1 MFSKPNVGQHPVDFS
16 FLLREFPHRLVAV
29 YPLFFEMS
37 TPADF
42 ANPREKSQFW
52 ERRERLGT
60 GIVLALCIYRGVVS
74 PSLVPPEDR
83 ENMSDSGATDPKT
96 GRHAVVA
103 AVGSRYHIQS
113 KVGTGAFADVY
124 EAHDAV
130 LDRTVAIKQFR
141 LDNFAYP
148 SKIED
153 LKKRILRE
161 AQVAAQLHHANI
173 VTTHDIILTDERCVI
188 VMEFVDGLTLEAILD
203 KHGNLGLRDTVKIL
217 SQVAEA
223 LDHAH
228 QHKVIHR
235 DVKPAN
241 VMVSRS
247 GDVKVT
253 DFGIAKTE
261 TSTNLTASGNIL
273 GTPDYMSPEQAR
285 AEQID
290 GRSDLFSLG
299 CILYECFS
307 GRKPFRGEGLTGVLI
322 QIVNHEPEALDC
334 EKLGLP
340 VAVQAVLKN
349 ALAKDPLK
357 RFASG
362 HEFALALRSI
372 PGIES
377 AERSKVFV
385 DGDQAE
391 ESERQLSTKE
401 TTPTI
406 DDSVA
411 DSLMKEA
418 RRTAHIEPHI
428 RVLLKEDRR
437 LRLVSSPLLH
447 FHNVNLTPEEA
458 FILSRVDG
466 TVAPR
471 DVFKVSALAEK
482 DTARTLLGL
491 LRAGIIELD
500 GAPTVQKPEKSEEP
514 VEATEPARQEIA
526 QLFELFQQQDDWQ
539 VLGLDD
545 GATPTDIKK
554 AFQKKTYQFH
564 PDRYS
569 GIDDTEFHKQLSFL
583 FTRVSEAFAT
593 LSNRIHATQA
603 SAPKE
608 KMASSADKLKDRA
621 RASSIFESAR
631 DAFNVQD
638 YWQAIVLCREAIDL
652 DSDQGDYYHVL
663 GLALAQNR
671 KWRLEAEQNLK
682 MATVLDPGNP
692 EYLNSL
698 GTLYE
703 REGLRLRART
713 MFENANAVS
722 GSCSMTD
729 EALASFLFQD
739 RPSSVSENR
748 V

>member
-1 MFSKPNVGQHPVDFS
+1 
-16 FLLREFPHRLVAV
+16 
-29 YPLFFEMS
+29 
-37 TPADF
+37 
-42 ANPREKSQFW
+42 
-52 ERRERLGT
+52 
-60 GIVLALCIYRGVVS
+60 
-74 PSLVPPEDR
+74 
-83 ENMSDSGATDPKT
+83 MSDSGATDPKT

-141 LDNFAYP
+141 LDSFAYP

-188 VMEFVDGLTLEAILD
+188 VMEFVDGVTLEAILE
-203 KHGNLGLRDTVKIL
+203 KHGRLGLRDTVKIL
-217 SQVAEA
+217 SQVAGA

-228 QHKVIHR
+228 QHKVVHR

-261 TSTNLTASGNIL
+261 TSTNLTASGSIL

-285 AEQID
+285 AGHMD

-299 CILYECFS
+299 CILYECLS
-307 GRKPFRGEGLTGVLI
+307 GRKPFRGDSLTGVLL
-322 QIVNHEPEALDC
+322 QIVNEEPEPLDC

-340 VAVQAVLKN
+340 IAVQAVLKN

-362 HEFALALRSI
+362 REFGLALRSI

-377 AERSKVFV
+377 AEPGKVFF
-385 DGDQAE
+385 DLESAE
-391 ESERQLSTKE
+391 ESERKLSTKE
-401 TTPTI
+401 TTPTL

-418 RRTAHIEPHI
+418 RRTTQIEPHL
-428 RVLLKEDRR
+428 RVLLREDRR

-447 FHNVNLTPEEA
+447 FHNVNLTPQEA
-458 FILSRVDG
+458 FILSRIDG
-466 TVAPR
+466 TVTPR
-471 DVFKVSALAEK
+471 DVFKVSALSEK

-491 LRAGIIELD
+491 LRAGITELD
-500 GAPTVQKPEKSEEP
+500 GEPTTKKTDKETQPAEAAEP
-514 VEATEPARQEIA
+514 VRQEVE
-526 QLFELFQQQDDWQ
+526 QLFQLFQQQDDWQ
-539 VLGLDD
+539 VLGVDQ
-545 GATPTDIKK
+545 GATPAEIKK
-554 AFQKKTYQFH
+554 AFQRKTFQFH

-569 GIDDTEFHKQLSFL
+569 GSDDPQFHKKLSFL

-593 LSNRIHATQA
+593 LSTQIHANEKSVPAEKTA
-603 SAPKE
+603 ST
-608 KMASSADKLKDRA
+608 SSDAHDRA
-621 RASSIFESAR
+621 RAKSIFESAC
-631 DAFNVQD
+631 DAFGAED

-652 DSDQGDYYHVL
+652 ASDQAEYYHVL
-663 GLALAQNR
+663 GLALAHNR

-692 EYLNSL
+692 EYLSSL

-713 MFENANAVS
+713 MFENATAVS
-722 GSCSMTD
+722 GSYSMTD

-739 RPSSVSENR
+739 RPTSVSENR

>member
-1 MFSKPNVGQHPVDFS
+1 
-16 FLLREFPHRLVAV
+16 
-29 YPLFFEMS
+29 
-37 TPADF
+37 
-42 ANPREKSQFW
+42 
-52 ERRERLGT
+52 
-60 GIVLALCIYRGVVS
+60 
-74 PSLVPPEDR
+74 
-83 ENMSDSGATDPKT
+83 MSDSGATDPKT

-103 AVGSRYHIQS
+103 AVGSRYHIQA

-141 LDNFAYP
+141 LDSFAYP

-161 AQVAAQLHHANI
+161 AQVAAQLHHSNI

-188 VMEFVDGLTLEAILD
+188 VMEFVDGVTLEAIVE
-203 KHGNLGLRDTVKIL
+203 KHCRLGLPDTINIL

-228 QHKVIHR
+228 AHKVVHR

-247 GDVKVT
+247 GEVKVT

-261 TSTNLTASGNIL
+261 TSTNLTASGSIL

-285 AEQID
+285 AEHVD

-299 CILYECFS
+299 CILYECLS
-307 GRKPFRGEGLTGVLI
+307 GRKPFRGDGLTGVLL
-322 QIVNHEPEALDC
+322 QIVNEEPEPLDC
-334 EKLGLP
+334 ETLGLP

-362 HEFALALRSI
+362 REFALALQSI
-372 PGIES
+372 PAIDPDEPSKIFLDGES
-377 AERSKVFV
+377 AEESK
-385 DGDQAE
+385 
-391 ESERQLSTKE
+391 SKLSTKE
-401 TTPTI
+401 TTPTL

-418 RRTAHIEPHI
+418 RRTTRIEPHL
-428 RVLLKEDRR
+428 RVLLEEDRR

-447 FHNVNLTPEEA
+447 FHNVSLTPEEA
-458 FILSRVDG
+458 FILSRIDR

-471 DVFKVSALAEK
+471 DVFKVSALSEK

-500 GAPTVQKPEKSEEP
+500 GAPTAKRAAQEAKPDAASDHVAEP
-514 VEATEPARQEIA
+514 LRREIE

-539 VLGLDD
+539 VLGV
-545 GATPTDIKK
+545 GQEATPVEIKK
-554 AFQKKTYQFH
+554 AFQKKTFQFH

-569 GIDDTEFHKQLSFL
+569 GIDDPG
-583 FTRVSEAFAT
+583 VSQKAIFPLHSSQRGLCNAFKPN
-593 LSNRIHATQA
+593 SRKRGKRPRYEDSVHHEQ
-603 SAPKE
+603 
-608 KMASSADKLKDRA
+608 DRKS
-621 RASSIFESAR
+621 RSCEL
-631 DAFNVQD
+631 
-638 YWQAIVLCREAIDL
+638 YLRER
-652 DSDQGDYYHVL
+652 QGCVRGRGLLAGD
-663 GLALAQNR
+663 LALPR
-671 KWRLEAEQNLK
+671 SYR
-682 MATVLDPGNP
+682 
-692 EYLNSL
+692 S
-698 GTLYE
+698 
-703 REGLRLRART
+703 R
-713 MFENANAVS
+713 
-722 GSCSMTD
+722 
-729 EALASFLFQD
+729 
-739 RPSSVSENR
+739 
-748 V
+748 

>member
-1 MFSKPNVGQHPVDFS
+1 
-16 FLLREFPHRLVAV
+16 
-29 YPLFFEMS
+29 
-37 TPADF
+37 
-42 ANPREKSQFW
+42 
-52 ERRERLGT
+52 
-60 GIVLALCIYRGVVS
+60 
-74 PSLVPPEDR
+74 
-83 ENMSDSGATDPKT
+83 MSDSGATDPKT
-96 GRHAVVA
+96 GRHAIVA
-103 AVGSRYHIQS
+103 AVGGRYHIQS

-141 LDNFAYP
+141 LDRFAYP
-148 SKIED
+148 NKIED

-161 AQVAAQLHHANI
+161 AQVAAQLHHSNI

-188 VMEFVDGLTLEAILD
+188 VMEFVDGVTLEAILE
-203 KHGNLGLRDTVKIL
+203 KHGRLGLRDTIKIL
-217 SQVAEA
+217 SQVADA

-228 QHKVIHR
+228 QHKVVHR

-261 TSTNLTASGNIL
+261 TSTNLTASGSIL
-273 GTPDYMSPEQAR
+273 GTPDYMSPEQAQ
-285 AEQID
+285 AGHVD

-299 CILYECFS
+299 CILYECLS
-307 GRKPFRGEGLTGVLI
+307 GRKPFRGDGLTGVLL
-322 QIVNHEPEALDC
+322 QIVNEEPETLDC

-357 RFASG
+357 RFAPG
-362 HEFALALRSI
+362 REFGLALRSI
-372 PGIES
+372 PAVES
-377 AERSKVFV
+377 AEPSRVFV
-385 DGDQAE
+385 DAEIVE
-391 ESERQLSTKE
+391 ESERRLCTKE
-401 TTPTI
+401 TIPTL

-418 RRTAHIEPHI
+418 RRTTQIEPHL
-428 RVLLKEDRR
+428 RVLLREDRR
-437 LRLVSSPLLH
+437 LRLIASPLLH
-447 FHNVNLTPEEA
+447 FHNVSLTPEEA
-458 FILSRVDG
+458 FILSRIEGKV
-466 TVAPR
+466 TPR
-471 DVFKVSALAEK
+471 DVFKVSALSEE
-482 DTARTLLGL
+482 DTARTMLGL

-500 GAPTVQKPEKSEEP
+500 GEPTAKKAEEEQQRA
-514 VEATEPARQEIA
+514 EAAEPIRQEIE
-526 QLFELFQQQDDWQ
+526 QRFELFQQQDDWQ
-539 VLGLDD
+539 VLGVDR
-545 GATPTDIKK
+545 GAESPEIKK
-554 AFQKKTYQFH
+554 AFQKKTFQFH
-564 PDRYS
+564 PDRYA
-569 GIDDTEFHKQLSFL
+569 GIDDPEFHKKLSFI

-593 LSNRIHATQA
+593 LSNQIHANEESVPAEKTA
-603 SAPKE
+603 STSNKI
-608 KMASSADKLKDRA
+608 KDSVRA
-621 RASSIFESAR
+621 RSIFESAG
-631 DAFNVQD
+631 DAFGAQD
-638 YWQAIVLCREAIDL
+638 YWQAVVLCREAIDL
-652 DSDQGDYYHVL
+652 ASDQAEYYHLL

-682 MATVLDPGNP
+682 MATVLDPDNP
-692 EYLNSL
+692 EYLSSL

-713 MFENANAVS
+713 MFENATAVS

-739 RPSSVSENR
+739 RPASVSENR

>member
-1 MFSKPNVGQHPVDFS
+1 
-16 FLLREFPHRLVAV
+16 
-29 YPLFFEMS
+29 
-37 TPADF
+37 
-42 ANPREKSQFW
+42 
-52 ERRERLGT
+52 
-60 GIVLALCIYRGVVS
+60 
-74 PSLVPPEDR
+74 
-83 ENMSDSGATDPKT
+83 MSDSGATDPKT
-96 GRHAVVA
+96 DRHAIVA
-103 AVGSRYHIQS
+103 AVGGRYHIQS

-141 LDNFAYP
+141 LGNFAYP

-161 AQVAAQLHHANI
+161 AQVAAQLHHSNI

-188 VMEFVDGLTLEAILD
+188 VMEFVDGVTLEAILE
-203 KHGNLGLRDTVKIL
+203 KHGRLGLRDTIKIL
-217 SQVAEA
+217 SQVADA

-228 QHKVIHR
+228 QHKVVHR

-261 TSTNLTASGNIL
+261 TSTNLTASGSIL
-273 GTPDYMSPEQAR
+273 GTPDYMSPEQAQ
-285 AEQID
+285 AGHVD

-299 CILYECFS
+299 CILYECLS
-307 GRKPFRGEGLTGVLI
+307 GRKPFRGDGLTGVLL
-322 QIVNHEPEALDC
+322 QIVNEEPEPLDC

-357 RFASG
+357 RFAPG
-362 HEFALALRSI
+362 REFGLALRSI
-372 PGIES
+372 PAVES
-377 AERSKVFV
+377 AEPTKVFLDAESV
-385 DGDQAE
+385 E
-391 ESERQLSTKE
+391 ESERKLSTKE
-401 TTPTI
+401 TTPTL

-418 RRTAHIEPHI
+418 RRTTQIEPHL
-428 RVLLKEDRR
+428 RVLLREDRR
-437 LRLVSSPLLH
+437 LRLISSPLLN
-447 FHNVNLTPEEA
+447 FHNVSLTPEEA
-458 FILSRVDG
+458 VILSRIDG
-466 TVAPR
+466 TVTPR
-471 DVFKVSALAEK
+471 DVFKVSALSEE
-482 DTARTLLGL
+482 DTARALLSL

-500 GAPTVQKPEKSEEP
+500 GEPTAKKAEEEQKRAQAAEP
-514 VEATEPARQEIA
+514 IRQEIE

-539 VLGLDD
+539 VLGVDQR
-545 GATPTDIKK
+545 AEPTEIKK
-554 AFQKKTYQFH
+554 AFQKKTFQFH

-569 GIDDTEFHKQLSFL
+569 GVDDPEFHKKLSFI

-593 LSNRIHATQA
+593 LSNQIHANEE
-603 SAPKE
+603 SAPAE
-608 KMASSADKLKDRA
+608 KTVSTSNKIKDSPRA
-621 RASSIFESAR
+621 RSLFESAR
-631 DAFNVQD
+631 DAFGAQD

-652 DSDQGDYYHVL
+652 ASDQAEYYHLL

-692 EYLNSL
+692 EYLSSL

-713 MFENANAVS
+713 MFENATAVS
-722 GSCSMTD
+722 GSFSMTD
-729 EALASFLFQD
+729 KALASFLFQD
-739 RPSSVSENR
+739 RPASVSENR

>member
-1 MFSKPNVGQHPVDFS
+1 
-16 FLLREFPHRLVAV
+16 
-29 YPLFFEMS
+29 
-37 TPADF
+37 
-42 ANPREKSQFW
+42 
-52 ERRERLGT
+52 
-60 GIVLALCIYRGVVS
+60 
-74 PSLVPPEDR
+74 
-83 ENMSDSGATDPKT
+83 MSDSGATDPKT

-124 EAHDAV
+124 EAHDAI

-188 VMEFVDGLTLEAILD
+188 VMEFVDGVTLEAILE
-203 KHGNLGLRDTVKIL
+203 KHGRLGLRDTIKIL
-217 SQVAEA
+217 SQVAGA

-228 QHKVIHR
+228 QHKVVHR

-241 VMVSRS
+241 VMVSHS

-261 TSTNLTASGNIL
+261 TSTNLTASGSIL

-285 AEQID
+285 ADHVD

-299 CILYECFS
+299 CILYECLS
-307 GRKPFRGEGLTGVLI
+307 GRKPFRGDGLTGVLL
-322 QIVNHEPEALDC
+322 QIVNEEPEPLDC
-334 EKLGLP
+334 EKLELP

-362 HEFALALRSI
+362 REFGLALRSI
-372 PGIES
+372 PALES
-377 AERSKVFV
+377 AKPSKVFF
-385 DGDQAE
+385 DANSAE
-391 ESERQLSTKE
+391 ELERKLPTKE

-418 RRTAHIEPHI
+418 RRTTQIEPHL
-428 RVLLKEDRR
+428 RVLLREDRR

-447 FHNVNLTPEEA
+447 FHNVSLTPEEA
-458 FILSRVDG
+458 FILSRIDG
-466 TVAPR
+466 TVTPC
-471 DVFKVSALAEK
+471 DVFKVSALSEQ

-500 GAPTVQKPEKSEEP
+500 GTPTAKTATRKTQADQAAKTAAEP
-514 VEATEPARQEIA
+514 VRQEIER
-526 QLFELFQQQDDWQ
+526 LFELFQQQDDWQ
-539 VLGLDD
+539 VLGVDQ
-545 GATPTDIKK
+545 GATPSEIKK
-554 AFQKKTYQFH
+554 AFQKKTFQFH

-569 GIDDTEFHKQLSFL
+569 GTDDPQFHKKLSFL
-583 FTRVSEAFAT
+583 FTRVSEAFAA
-593 LSNRIHATQA
+593 LSNRIHANEGGKPAEKTA
-603 SAPKE
+603 STSTE
-608 KMASSADKLKDRA
+608 NKDRA
-621 RASSIFESAR
+621 RARSIFESAR
-631 DAFNVQD
+631 DAHGAQD
-638 YWQAIVLCREAIDL
+638 YWQAVVLCREAIDL
-652 DSDQGDYYHVL
+652 ASDQAEYYHVL
-663 GLALAQNR
+663 GLALAHNR

-692 EYLNSL
+692 EYLSSL

-713 MFENANAVS
+713 MFENATAVS

-739 RPSSVSENR
+739 RPTASVSENR